1 MTAWLHIVGIGEEG
15 IEGLTPVTR
24 AVVHRSTTKI
34 CG

>member
-24 AVVHRSTTKI
+24 AVVG
-34 CG
+34 C